1 MCRCRLSKRLSSQ
14 QDIHELERVKLREEA
29 EEVKRML
36 RLSEEENVKLK
47 KQLSNTSFDPAAAKV
62 RAHVDHLKAENEE
75 LKRNNEELTDQ
86 LAQEI
91 SEARLLVFGS
101 DEASLAE
108 ELGSATRDEVMD
120 ALKKQEL
127 INDQL
132 RSYLERI
139 TLNILERNPEI
150 LEIK

>member
-1 MCRCRLSKRLSSQ
+1 MDENKRLKVELSSA
-14 QDIHELERVKLREEA
+14 DA
-29 EEVKRML
+29 
-36 RLSEEENVKLK
+36 
-47 KQLSNTSFDPAAAKV
+47 DPSSDRI
-62 RAHVDHLKAENEE
+62 RAHVDHLRSENDE

-86 LAQEI
+86 LAQHL
-91 SEARLLVFGS
+91 SEARLLVCHG
-101 DEASLAE
+101 EETSLADE
-108 ELGSATRDEVMD
+108 MSSASRDEVME
-120 ALKKQEL
+120 ALIKQEQ

>member
-1 MCRCRLSKRLSSQ
+1 M
-14 QDIHELERVKLREEA
+14 
-29 EEVKRML
+29 
-36 RLSEEENVKLK
+36 
-47 KQLSNTSFDPAAAKV
+47 
-62 RAHVDHLKAENEE
+62 DHLKAENGE

-86 LAQEI
+86 LAQHLT
-91 SEARLLVFGS
+91 EARLLVCSGEETS
-101 DEASLAE
+101 IAE
-108 ELGSATRDEVMD
+108 ELNHATRDEVME
-120 ALKKQEL
+120 ALVKQEQ